1 MYNFSLKFV
10 EDNLFSLKIKQ
21 FLFGPIKL
29 PSIQFGPLGHFQPP
43 SVHFILIG
51 SLIDSFCRLLFQV

>member
-21 FLFGPIKL
+21 FLFGPIK
-29 PSIQFGPLGHFQPP
+29 PTFIQFGPLGHFQPP

-51 SLIDSFCRLLFQV
+51 P